1 MLDFAIFAVTF
12 LLALVGAVL
21 YLYPVSAVLALW
33 GPGRRPSLSV
43 AGIQANLPAAGRRGR
58 A

>member
-21 YLYPVSAVLALW
+21 YLYPVSVVLAFW

-43 AGIQANLPAAGRRGR
+43 ARIQADLPAAGRRGR